1 VNGVKIIKKMYGKR
15 IVQLHII
22 TGKGNK
28 SKNKF
33 VLKPTIQ
40 ELCQK
45 LCNEMDLDW
54 KNTEGGVL
62 IDIAV

>member
-28 SKNKF
+28 SKNKC